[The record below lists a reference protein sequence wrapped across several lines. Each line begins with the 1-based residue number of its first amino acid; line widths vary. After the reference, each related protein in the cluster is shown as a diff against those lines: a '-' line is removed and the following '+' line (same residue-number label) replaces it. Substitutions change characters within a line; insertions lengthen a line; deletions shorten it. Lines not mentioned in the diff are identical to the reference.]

1 MVRLVPSGLAHH
13 HEILFTSSRAS
24 PAKAGRADGLCGLCG
39 KVFIPNGVAVKGIR
53 NFIFDVDGTLFDSRR
68 DIAHAQLLTLNEL
81 GIAGFSAEDIYPN
94 IGKPMRE
101 TFEFLLPVEMHS
113 RIPEAALIY
122 RQHYLAHAFDTT
134 RLFPGV
140 AESLE
145 QLRRCGSLLAVA
157 TTKSTQTTTMMLRH
171 FGIEHFF
178 CQIQGTDQ
186 TPAKPDPFIINK
198 ILIEQGWDR
207 VAAVMVGDTDKDIGA
222 AKNASIQSCG
232 VTYGSFSREQL
243 TALDPTWIID
253 AFPDIL
259 SIVDQV

>member
-1 MVRLVPSGLAHH
+1 VFS
-13 HEILFTSSRAS
+13 TAS
-24 PAKAGRADGLCGLCG
+24 YFLYASNGAVVKA
-39 KVFIPNGVAVKGIR
+39 IQ
-53 NFIFDVDGTLFDSRR
+53 NFIFDIDGTLFDSKR
-68 DIAHAQLLTLNEL
+68 DIAYAQLLTMNEL
-81 GIAGFSAEDIYPN
+81 GIAGYTAEDIYPN

-101 TFEFLLPVEMHS
+101 TFEKLLPVEMHS

-145 QLRRCGSLLAVA
+145 QLRRRSSLLAVA

-198 ILIEQGWDR
+198 ILDEQGWDR
-207 VAAVMVGDTDKDIGA
+207 STAVMVGDTDKDIGA
-222 AKNASIQSCG
+222 AKNACIHSCG

-259 SIVDQV
+259 SIVDQI